1 MNPADNAATSNTQN
15 PKEGHRHMQHPHGLN
30 MDTRPPK
37 PKRQPPTFADILAR
51 IIVATIVLAGLAV
64 ILLFV
69 GRLAVLLY

>member
-1 MNPADNAATSNTQN
+1 
-15 PKEGHRHMQHPHGLN
+15 MQHPHGLN

-37 PKRQPPTFADILAR
+37 PKRQPLTFADILAR
-51 IIVATIVLAGLAV
+51 IIVGTLALAVLAVLAV

>member
-1 MNPADNAATSNTQN
+1 
-15 PKEGHRHMQHPHGLN
+15 MQHPHGLN